1 MEKEPSSISQ
11 LPPGFR
17 FRPSDEEL
25 IVHYLQN
32 KVTSRPLPATIIAEI
47 DPYKH
52 SPWELPSLFCTFTHF
67 ISYPLHPNIT
77 ELYYFLFSYFIQRKL
92 CLEKMNGTSLAR
104 EIGSTWMEQGLTE
117 QQLRVTGKPVV
128 LTSQF

>member
-92 CLEKMNGTSLAR
+92 CLEKMNGTSVAR
-104 EIGSTWMEQGLTE
+104 EIGST
-117 QQLRVTGKPVV
+117 
-128 LTSQF
+128 